1 MTLCRLEKVSK
12 TYAMGE
18 VVCPINE
25 VSLTVD
31 KGDFLAIEGPSGTGK
46 STLLYIMC
54 GLLRPTGGDVFL
66 KDENLSSLPDTKV
79 TELRGDL
86 VGFVFQETNLLQALT
101 VEGNLRFAQSVGKG
115 KKPDEAKISR
125 YLEELGLSSRRDF
138 LPGQLSVGQRRRL
151 IVARALINDPQL
163 ILADEPTNDLDE
175 MWAGKVMALLTGA
188 VGGGGAVVMVTH
200 NPQWAEKATKRYL
213 MQEGR
218 LVENGQI

>member
-12 TYAMGE
+12 TYEMGE
-18 VVCPINE
+18 VVCPLNE
-25 VSLTVD
+25 VSLTVE

-54 GLLRPTGGDVFL
+54 GLLMPTGGEVFL
-66 KDENLSSLPDTKV
+66 DNENLSRLPDTKV
-79 TELRGDL
+79 TELRKDL
-86 VGFVFQETNLLQALT
+86 VGFVFQETNLFQALT
-101 VEGNLRFAQSVGKG
+101 VEGNLRFVQSIGKSG
-115 KKPDEAKISR
+115 KPDEAKISR

-151 IVARALINDPQL
+151 VVARALINDPL
-163 ILADEPTNDLDE
+163 LVLADEPTNDLDE
-175 MWAGKVMALLTGA
+175 VWAGKIMSLLTG
-188 VGGGGAVVMVTH
+188 VVERGGAVVMVTH

-218 LVENGQI
+218 LVENAQI